1 MSGDAMHRT
10 PRRRVLRGC
19 ADCVD
24 GWLIHRSIKQLLQ
37 RAMIIN
43 ECEINDNFVYNC

>member
-1 MSGDAMHRT
+1 MHRT
-10 PRRRVLRGC
+10 PRPRVLRGC